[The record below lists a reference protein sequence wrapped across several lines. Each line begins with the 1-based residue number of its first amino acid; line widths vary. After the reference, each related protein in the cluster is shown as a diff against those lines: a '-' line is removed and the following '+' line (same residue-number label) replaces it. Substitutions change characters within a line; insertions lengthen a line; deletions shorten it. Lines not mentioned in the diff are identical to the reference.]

1 MSQTSCY
8 KVIFSMVNAAGNVTS
23 GPYTTN
29 IGIAGGSRGDQHT
42 PSVTASLSAAV
53 TSNLASIMAALGAGT
68 GAPGGSVRIENYA
81 HASSP
86 DLWM

>member
-1 MSQTSCY
+1 MSQTSVY
-8 KVIFSMVNAAGNVTS
+8 MVTFSLINPAGNVTS

-29 IGIAGGSRGDQHT
+29 IGIAGGSRGDIAG

-53 TSNLASIMAALGAGT
+53 TSNLAGILSAMGAGS

-81 HASSP
+81 HASAP
-86 DLWM
+86 DIWI